1 MPRYLMSYSYNV
13 PAFAD
18 FTVEAP
24 NRDEALRHARAALSY
39 GAFFKIAAAPE
50 PDLAEDFAVEL
61 IGMAEPDD
69 ANLPVLKRRRVRR
82 ATGCNGRQLESLL
95 NDAGRVLPPGPRP
108 AQAGRLPATGARR
121 HGGAR
126 RGR

>member
-1 MPRYLMSYSYNV
+1 MPRYLMSYSCNV

-39 GAFFKIAAAPE
+39 GAFLNITVTPE

-61 IGMAEPDD
+61 IGMAESSD
-69 ANLPVLKRRRVRR
+69 ASLPVLKRRRVTR

-95 NDAGRVLPPGPRP
+95 NDAGQMPPPIQRP
-108 AQAGRLPATGARR
+108 SPARRLPATGARR
-121 HGGAR
+121 HGGVR
-126 RGR
+126 RGQ